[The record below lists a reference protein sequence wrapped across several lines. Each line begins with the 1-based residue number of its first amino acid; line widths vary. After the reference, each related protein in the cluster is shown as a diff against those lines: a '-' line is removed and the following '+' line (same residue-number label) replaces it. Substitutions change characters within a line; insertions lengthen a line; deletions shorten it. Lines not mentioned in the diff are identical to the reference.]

1 MENNG
6 YDLDLANNAVA
17 LGEGD
22 LVAFGR
28 RIIVNP
34 DRVERIAQ
42 NLELNE
48 LDSETLYGG
57 GAAGYTDYPA
67 HKAIFTA

>member
-48 LDSETLYGG
+48 LDPETL
-57 GAAGYTDYPA
+57 
-67 HKAIFTA
+67 